1 MNFYSYISLFVFT
14 LTLKL
19 ELQFSKFQI
28 EKLKN
33 ENKTLQ
39 NLIFNETK
47 AETMS
52 YLLYVYFVTEHHV
65 EAKMKGLK
73 PEVCHSKLLG
83 RKMHPVYSRMKLQ

>member
-1 MNFYSYISLFVFT
+1 MNFYSYLSLFVFT
-14 LTLKL
+14 LTLNL
-19 ELQFSKFQI
+19 ELQVSKFQI

-52 YLLYVYFVTEHHV
+52 YLYFVTKHYA

-73 PEVCHSKLLG
+73 PVVCHSKLLV